1 VKLGYK
7 HLSIFTTKKDYIN
20 HEGMAMVLGCAYGQ
34 QFRLSIEIVGLI
46 DRVHKMTLQR
56 AIVIP

>member
-1 VKLGYK
+1 M
-7 HLSIFTTKKDYIN
+7 KDYIN

-56 AIVIP
+56 AIGIP